1 MRLTSGALLL
11 VLVLAPGV
19 GRADEE
25 APAEE
30 KGAESGSVDELNPN
44 AVSVLVG
51 GQVEIHRYRSGFML
65 GGGYARWLKGILWL
79 DLATTVIVHRNTNF
93 ALDAGIKLRW
103 PPTKS
108 KVRPY
113 VRVLAELA
121 VLAESTTAF
130 VLGVRAGGG
139 ATYYSSPGFGAFIE
153 GTISVGPS
161 FGGGVAVASSLELLA
176 GVEFPF

>member
-1 MRLTSGALLL
+1 ML

-19 GRADEE
+19 GRANEE
-25 APAEE
+25 SPPDVPAQ
-30 KGAESGSVDELNPN
+30 SGSVDELNPN
-44 AVSVLVG
+44 AVTILAG
-51 GQVEIHRYRSGFML
+51 GQIDINRYRSGFML

-79 DLATTVIVHRNTNF
+79 DLASTVLVHRNTNF

-108 KVRPY
+108 GVRPY
-113 VRVLAELA
+113 VRVLAEIA
-121 VLAESTTAF
+121 VLAESTTSYAI
-130 VLGVRAGGG
+130 GVRGGGG
-139 ATYYSSPGFGAFIE
+139 ATYYSSPGFGAFLE

-161 FGGGVAVASSLELLA
+161 FGGGFAVASSLELFG